1 MIFYYYEG
9 ELTMKSDVYSFGVV
23 LLELLTG
30 RKADNEVKNLASSV
44 QSRLSK
50 EHVISDIMDA
60 DIDGQYTVEEAST
73 ASSLALR
80 CTSQDSK
87 SRPDAKQVAEELE
100 QLLSLIN
107 SKDTHPTTT

>member
-1 MIFYYYEG
+1 MIIYSYEG
-9 ELTMKSDVYSFGVV
+9 ELTIKSDVYAFGVV

-30 RKADNEVKNLASSV
+30 RRPLFKFETANRHLPSWAR
-44 QSRLSK
+44 SRLSL
-50 EHVISDIMDA
+50 DIMDA
-60 DIDGQYTVEEAST
+60 HIEGQYTVEEASI
-73 ASSLALR
+73 ASSLAVR
-80 CTSQDSK
+80 CTSQDPK